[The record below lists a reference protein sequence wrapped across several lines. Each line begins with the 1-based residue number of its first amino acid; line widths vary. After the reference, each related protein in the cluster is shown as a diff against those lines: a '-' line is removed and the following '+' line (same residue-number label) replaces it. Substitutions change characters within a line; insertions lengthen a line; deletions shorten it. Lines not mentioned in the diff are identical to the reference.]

1 MHCTAADAYGELVA
15 ARMSAGRPV
24 RVLDGQIAAIAR
36 ARRATVA
43 TRKVPDFDGCGV
55 KVTQPSTKR
64 VDRRDP
70 CRLPGGQERSV
81 P

>member
-24 RVLDGQIAAIAR
+24 GVLDGQIAAIAR

-43 TRKVPDFDGCGV
+43 T
-55 KVTQPSTKR
+55 T
-64 VDRRDP
+64 
-70 CRLPGGQERSV
+70 CRISMAAGSR
-81 P
+81 